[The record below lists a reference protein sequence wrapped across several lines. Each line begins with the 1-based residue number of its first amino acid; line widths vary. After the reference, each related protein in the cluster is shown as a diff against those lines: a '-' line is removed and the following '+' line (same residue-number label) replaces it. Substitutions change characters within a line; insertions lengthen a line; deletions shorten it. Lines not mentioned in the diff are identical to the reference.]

1 MHILWQGLKKLFQ
14 RRPSRSGGLTKL
26 FPVQNLRW
34 NHRCLNFVYP
44 QWLQFHLEKWPMVL
58 QIELFGKL
66 IWLQRKVRK
75 VDDNFRHMI
84 QSLLIFSESPTKGE
98 YIWAPLMDRNV
109 APDTEAMT
117 LTSVVLL
124 HPGGPNRSMPLGGF
138 NPSLLNVSMC
148 KSGHSVA
155 CLSFYRHGN
164 QCFSKSPK

>member
-1 MHILWQGLKKLFQ
+1 
-14 RRPSRSGGLTKL
+14 
-26 FPVQNLRW
+26 
-34 NHRCLNFVYP
+34 
-44 QWLQFHLEKWPMVL
+44 
-58 QIELFGKL
+58 
-66 IWLQRKVRK
+66 
-75 VDDNFRHMI
+75 
-84 QSLLIFSESPTKGE
+84 
-98 YIWAPLMDRNV
+98 MDRNV

-164 QCFSKSPK
+164 QCFSKSQNNISCINFKKVLVPF